1 MIVPMKKLTLL
12 VLKNEQRQAL
22 KDLRKLGLV
31 HIEDKPASGTLI
43 NELNSEKND
52 LMFVQSILTEY
63 LPKKQTKTEPSLLN
77 EEDTLSFVD
86 SVLDLTSSYKAN
98 TEEISKLKAE
108 LSTYSA
114 WGDFDP
120 KDFDFLTE
128 KGIYLFPAS
137 ISEKAYK
144 NLSKEVKT
152 IKAGTSK
159 NLVRFM
165 IWSETNDLPKD
176 LPSELVL
183 LKLPEISISE
193 IRERIKTLETKIS
206 AYKTEMVKMSA
217 YLNSV
222 KALDKIV
229 NKKLQFEIIHEGM
242 EEVGLKEVSGG
253 EVPASAKLV
262 WLTGY
267 VPEDQ
272 EKEVL
277 NLAKAK
283 AWAYI
288 SEKPKDEDPVP
299 TKLKNN
305 KFVNLI
311 SPLTEFLGT
320 IPGYT
325 EPDISLWF
333 LLFFGI
339 FFAMIFG
346 DAGYGIILVLLAIGL
361 ILKTKSKKQKPPT
374 ALYMLGYLGLMTVI
388 WGTLVCNWFGMPVK
402 YVPEFLRNLSFPAI
416 SNITSED
423 VRNQNQMLFCF
434 TLGLIQ
440 LSVAHIIGIFRNIKS
455 PKMFGDLGAL
465 GMVGGMYF
473 VVLNLV
479 VDSQKYVINNY
490 VLLAIGIGFA
500 LNFIF
505 ANYSTGIGQGIVES
519 LKNIINM
526 FLGVVNVFAD
536 IMSYIRLWAV
546 GLAGG
551 AISATINEMAG
562 PLLGGF
568 IIFAGILLLVFGH
581 GLNYVMNVLSVI
593 VHGVRLNTL
602 EFSNHLGLTWSGFK
616 YEPFKE

>member
-152 IKAGTSK
+152 IKTGTSK

-262 WLTGY
+262 WLRH
-267 VPEDQ
+267 
-272 EKEVL
+272 
-277 NLAKAK
+277 
-283 AWAYI
+283 
-288 SEKPKDEDPVP
+288 
-299 TKLKNN
+299 
-305 KFVNLI
+305 
-311 SPLTEFLGT
+311 
-320 IPGYT
+320 
-325 EPDISLWF
+325 
-333 LLFFGI
+333 
-339 FFAMIFG
+339 
-346 DAGYGIILVLLAIGL
+346 GL
-361 ILKTKSKKQKPPT
+361 I
-374 ALYMLGYLGLMTVI
+374 
-388 WGTLVCNWFGMPVK
+388 
-402 YVPEFLRNLSFPAI
+402 FP
-416 SNITSED
+416 
-423 VRNQNQMLFCF
+423 
-434 TLGLIQ
+434 
-440 LSVAHIIGIFRNIKS
+440 K
-455 PKMFGDLGAL
+455 
-465 GMVGGMYF
+465 
-473 VVLNLV
+473 
-479 VDSQKYVINNY
+479 
-490 VLLAIGIGFA
+490 
-500 LNFIF
+500 
-505 ANYSTGIGQGIVES
+505 S
-519 LKNIINM
+519 LKM
-526 FLGVVNVFAD
+526 K
-536 IMSYIRLWAV
+536 
-546 GLAGG
+546 
-551 AISATINEMAG
+551 
-562 PLLGGF
+562 
-568 IIFAGILLLVFGH
+568 
-581 GLNYVMNVLSVI
+581 
-593 VHGVRLNTL
+593 TL
-602 EFSNHLGLTWSGFK
+602 FRQN
-616 YEPFKE
+616 